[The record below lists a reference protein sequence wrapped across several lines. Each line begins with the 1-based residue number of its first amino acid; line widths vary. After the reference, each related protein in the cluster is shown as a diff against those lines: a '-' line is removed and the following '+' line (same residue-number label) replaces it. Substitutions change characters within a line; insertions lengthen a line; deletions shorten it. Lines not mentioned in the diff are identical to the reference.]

1 MQYKTFGALICC
13 SSNGVMKV
21 ERVKQLVDHL
31 SKMGYNLL
39 ELCIDDMYKIEDEP
53 YFGYLRGGYTKAE
66 LREMDEYAKSK
77 GVELVPAIQ
86 TLAHFTNL
94 VKIPHYADIVDI
106 DDILLV
112 DEPKTYELIE
122 KMFATISEC
131 FSSRKVNIGFD
142 EAHNIGLGKYLD
154 KHGYTNRCEL
164 LLRHLQKVVKIA
176 EKYAFKI
183 HMWSDMFFKLAS
195 HGEYWEKGIR
205 IPKEIREKVPDGV
218 ELCYWDYYGIDEELY
233 GEMLASHK
241 EFNKELWFAGGAWT
255 WNGFAPHNR
264 FSLESMLPA
273 MKQVRK
279 HEIQNVLIT
288 MWGDNG
294 HDCSYFSVLPALYAI
309 KQYAEG
315 NFDEEKIKEGFFNLF
330 GVSFDDFMLLDLPN
344 KNKSNPELKKPD
356 NACKVL
362 LYNDCFLGLKDAAF
376 EPLAPVDFGD
386 YAKQLERVGKR
397 MGDYAHLYKNL
408 AALCRVLEIK
418 AELGLKTRK
427 AYAAGDKKALK
438 ALIKSYK
445 ETAQRVCAFRDTL
458 REVWMRDNKPYGW
471 DIQEMRLGGLHAR
484 LADCAQRLEEYLS
497 GKVQN
502 IPELEE
508 KLLPYSTWGSQYNK
522 YCGFV
527 TVSQL

>member
-1 MQYKTFGALICC
+1 MEYKTFGALICC

-39 ELCIDDMYKIEDEP
+39 ELCIEDMYKIEDEP
-53 YFGYLRGGYTKAE
+53 YFGYLRGGYSKAE

-112 DEPKTYELIE
+112 DEPKTYALIE

-131 FSSRKVNIGFD
+131 FSSKKINIGFD
-142 EAHNIGLGKYLD
+142 EARNIGLGAYLD
-154 KHGYTNRCEL
+154 KHGYTDRCEL

-176 EKYAFKI
+176 EKYSFKI
-183 HMWSDMFFKLAS
+183 HMWSDMFFKLAT
-195 HGEYWEKGIR
+195 HGEYWKKGVH
-205 IPKEIREKVPDGV
+205 IPQTVCEKVPDGV
-218 ELCYWDYYGIDEELY
+218 ELCYWDYYSTDEELY
-233 GEMLASHK
+233 DAMICSHK

-264 FSLESMLPA
+264 FSMESMLPA

-279 HEIQNVLIT
+279 HEIENVLIT
-288 MWGDNG
+288 LWGDNG
-294 HDCSYFSVLPALYAI
+294 NDCSYFSTLPSLYAI

-315 NFDEEKIKEGFFNLF
+315 NFDEEKIKAGFFELF

-344 KNKSNPELKKPD
+344 KNKSNPELKKTD

-362 LYNDCFLGLKDAAF
+362 LYNDCFLGLKDVAF
-376 EPLAPVDFGD
+376 EPLAPVDFGG
-386 YAKQLERVGKR
+386 YAKELERVGKH
-397 MGDYAHLYKNL
+397 MGDYGYLYTNL
-408 AALCRVLEIK
+408 AALCRVLDIK

-427 AYAAGDKKALK
+427 AYVAGDKKALR

-445 ETAQRVCAFRDTL
+445 ETIKRLGVFRNTF
-458 REVWMRDNKPYGW
+458 RAVWMQENKPYGW
-471 DIQEMRLGGLHAR
+471 DIQEMRLGGLSAR
-484 LADCAQRLEEYLS
+484 LGDCVQRLEEYLS
-497 GKVQN
+497 GKVKN

-508 KLLPYSTWGSQYNK
+508 QLLPYATWGSQYNK